1 MIFILTCKIKLKHFE
16 YKYIKKCFHFHTFFT
31 ENLPE
36 FDPFDIWD
44 VELLML
50 GWRGFSIESINEF
63 LQRFRND
70 ALFRKQVQ
78 KHYIKARKSVT
89 YQ

>member
-1 MIFILTCKIKLKHFE
+1 ME
-16 YKYIKKCFHFHTFFT
+16 YKYIKKCFISYFFT

-63 LQRFRND
+63 LQRFRDD